1 MELEELKS
9 AWAQYDKKLTKNLKL
24 NEELLRKMNLGKSKK
39 EMNTPLIYE
48 FISFITGF
56 IFLLYIIIATI
67 THSNEL
73 KFLIP
78 GIISCL
84 MTIALIYLSG
94 LKIKL
99 LTEIDFYFSP
109 VIELQRTMN
118 TFKQKSLEYKKYE
131 FYIFPVFAISTFPIL
146 EIALCHFDIYKH
158 PTQFIIG
165 VILSLILGYSLANW
179 GYKNLFDKKVK
190 NTIKFLDELSKFEN
204 EQI

>member
-39 EMNTPLIYE
+39 EMNTPQIYE
-48 FISFITGF
+48 FISFITSF
-56 IFLLYIIIATI
+56 IFLLYSIIATI

-109 VIELQRTMN
+109 VIELQRSMN

-131 FYIFPVFAISTFPIL
+131 FF
-146 EIALCHFDIYKH
+146 
-158 PTQFIIG
+158 QII
-165 VILSLILGYSLANW
+165 
-179 GYKNLFDKKVK
+179 DCVK
-190 NTIKFLDELSKFEN
+190 LV
-204 EQI
+204 